1 MENAS
6 KALIIAGAILIS
18 ILIIALGVFVF
29 NQAKGVM
36 GNVNMESQGI
46 ETFNEQFLQYQGKQS
61 GSNAIAL
68 LKKIDA
74 YNKTVNDGRYIAA
87 YTLTSSN
94 SQDATKQIDFVTS
107 DPGVYNGYSSSIK
120 IGKNYTISFNYNK
133 AGYVTRA
140 LFKEE

>member
-1 MENAS
+1 M
-6 KALIIAGAILIS
+6 
-18 ILIIALGVFVF
+18 
-29 NQAKGVM
+29 
-36 GNVNMESQGI
+36 
-46 ETFNEQFLQYQGKQS
+46 
-61 GSNAIAL
+61 

-94 SQDATKQIDFVTS
+94 SQDATKQIDFETS